1 MKTLLI
7 LFMTALLLADVSA
20 ARAHERYAYNAPIQ
34 MGDTNITTNK
44 SSGAALGIA
53 AAQHQFDWGTNDF
66 QAGVA
71 GGYFQGNAAIS
82 IGIGRRFKNV
92 LINGSFGSEL
102 GNAGYGI
109 GVMSRF

>member
-20 ARAHERYAYNAPIQ
+20 ARAHDRYAYNAPIQ
-34 MGDTNITTNK
+34 MGDTNISQ

-53 AAQHQFDWGTNDF
+53 SAQHNFDFATNDL
-66 QAGVA
+66 QIGVA
-71 GGYFQGNAAIS
+71 GGYFQGSSAVS
-82 IGIGRRFKNV
+82 IGIGQKFKNV

-102 GNAGYGI
+102 GNTGYGI